1 MRDKA
6 HYNLPNSMD
15 LRLYPD
21 HTKLLE
27 ENEAFLSIDG
37 RSGFAEEIIAM
48 RVRHYEKR
56 KYLPLYSI
64 LLLIFHLL
72 PVPLFFS
79 R

>member
-37 RSGFAEEIIAM
+37 RSRFAEEIIAM
-48 RVRHYEKR
+48 RVSHYEK
-56 KYLPLYSI
+56 KKVFAIISNLTL
-64 LLLIFHLL
+64 
-72 PVPLFFS
+72 
-79 R
+79 

>member
-1 MRDKA
+1 
-6 HYNLPNSMD
+6 MD

-48 RVRHYEKR
+48 RVRHYEK
-56 KYLPLYSI
+56 KKVFATI
-64 LLLIFHLL
+64 
-72 PVPLFFS
+72 
-79 R
+79 